1 MDIQNLQKVAFFWR
15 EESIWI
21 FLNGFDVKWE
31 MIAEECKIDMIFFWN
46 VCYFCSSVGK
56 KVIYL
61 SAQFLKYIFEKG

>member
-31 MIAEECKIDMIFFWN
+31 MIAEECKIDMIFFGM
-46 VCYFCSSVGK
+46 F
-56 KVIYL
+56 VIFVVA
-61 SAQFLKYIFEKG
+61 SAKRLYIYQRSF

>member
-31 MIAEECKIDMIFFWN
+31 MIAEECKIDMIFF
-46 VCYFCSSVGK
+46 FGMF
-56 KVIYL
+56 VIFVVA
-61 SAQFLKYIFEKG
+61 SAKRLYIYQRSF